1 MNIRI
6 AIARDGLSVLF
17 DTPALRE
24 RLGARRAERRRRGC
38 LGHGMTMDRSVVG
51 PEHCCDAFHD
61 FIISHEDAILFEIRG
76 CRIVANMPAFQASDE
91 SSILSTRTKEIM
103 LKALRRE
110 CFLFSV

>member
-6 AIARDGLSVLF
+6 AIARNGLSVLF

-24 RLGARRAERRRRGC
+24 RLGARRTERRRRGC
-38 LGHGMTMDRSVVG
+38 LGDGMTMDRSVIG
-51 PEHCCDAFHD
+51 PEQSCNAFHD

-103 LKALRRE
+103 LNTSSE
-110 CFLFSV
+110 VFCFRL